1 MSARTDPANLLPFR
15 NLLRMEPE
23 AKDNPLEFRTI
34 RDLYELEILRPI
46 WKSWPGS
53 RDSDLDVFSSMAR
66 SRGSRCRPDV
76 VVLIR
81 NARPGAILIGLR
93 ECKKMPF
100 KLGYFTICQPEVNV
114 VEFVYG
120 GLRGIVMRDANEY

>member
-1 MSARTDPANLLPFR
+1 M
-15 NLLRMEPE
+15 
-23 AKDNPLEFRTI
+23 
-34 RDLYELEILRPI
+34 
-46 WKSWPGS
+46 
-53 RDSDLDVFSSMAR
+53 
-66 SRGSRCRPDV
+66 
-76 VVLIR
+76 LIR

-120 GLRGIVMRDANEY
+120 GLRGNASAEKLRRSRPAGNALAS